1 MIMIMI
7 IIIDII
13 IYNILLERKREKKFK
28 ENLWYFNLL
37 IKYCN
42 Y

>member
-28 ENLWYFNLL
+28 ENL
-37 IKYCN
+37 
-42 Y
+42 